1 LSRSRLVKSD
11 TPSIEALLYEAQKRG
26 ILPITSECTASCAF
40 CSNKYNPP
48 SCEVLNIGRRSL
60 EEIKETLPWLQ
71 AAPGPIVIGESV
83 TRINEGEP
91 LCHPDFLEIVRL
103 VRETYP
109 GRAIK
114 VTTNGMLLT
123 PEVVSYLSEAG
134 VTLTVSLNS
143 VSKRDLIM
151 GDRDPEKTLAA
162 IASLKGNVEFD
173 GSIVAL
179 PFLTGPLDIRESV
192 RFLKESGATTV
203 RLLLPGF
210 SGRHPLYK
218 AMPKDT
224 WKEVRDMAAEL
235 AARVKIPVLADPPEL
250 NDLDARVEYVLPNSP
265 AAKAGIRAGDLIV
278 KVSGKDV
285 FSRKDAFQRAYE
297 RENPVVTVFREG
309 LIEYR
314 LPKKRASSPGF
325 IMYEDLDARDY
336 LNWERVS
343 GVAKGRDVLVLTSK
357 PAKKLLEAALRRRGL
372 EARTVAVRSYFFGGN
387 IGVAGL
393 LTVRDFLA
401 AYRRAARKSGEPY
414 LVTLPARA
422 FDPWGRDLEGVHYR
436 VFSQETGVPVIL
448 AG

>member
-1 LSRSRLVKSD
+1 MSPKGLPKTD

-26 ILPITSECTASCAF
+26 ILPITSECTARCAF
-40 CSNKYNPP
+40 CSNRYNPP

-60 EEIKETLPWLQ
+60 DEIKESLPWLQ
-71 AAPGPIVIGESV
+71 GAPGAIVIGESV

-91 LCHPDFLEIVRL
+91 LCHPDFLKIVRL
-103 VRETYP
+103 VREAYP

-123 PEVVSYLSEAG
+123 PEVVSFLSEAG

-143 VSKRDLIM
+143 VSKREIIM
-151 GDRDPEKTLAA
+151 GDRDPEKTLAS
-162 IASLKGNVEFD
+162 IASLKGKVEFD

-179 PFLTGPLDIRESV
+179 PFLTGRLDIRQSV

-210 SGRHPLYK
+210 SARHPLYK
-218 AMPKDT
+218 TMPKDT
-224 WKEVRDMAAEL
+224 WEEVRAMATEL
-235 AARVKIPVLADPPEL
+235 SARERIPVLADPPAL
-250 NDLDARVEYVLPNSP
+250 NGLDARVEFVLPNSP
-265 AAKAGIRAGDLIV
+265 AARAGIRPGDLVV

-285 FSRKDAFQRAYE
+285 FSRKDAFQKAYE
-297 RENPVVTVFREG
+297 MENPVLTVLREG

-314 LPKKRASSPGF
+314 LPKKRSSSPGF
-325 IMYEDLDARDY
+325 VMYDDLDPREY

-357 PAKKLLEAALRRRGL
+357 PAKKLIETALERRGL
-372 EARTVAVRSYFFGGN
+372 EARIVAVRSYFFGGN
-387 IGVAGL
+387 ICVAGL

-401 AYRRAARKSGEPY
+401 AYRRAVQSRGEPS